1 MLKIEII
8 SPSGVI
14 FEGQCFM
21 AVVPSVAGEI
31 GVMQDHE
38 AFVSSLKEGKV
49 LVYNDKQE
57 VVKEVDVAGGF
68 AEISDGQ
75 KLIVLVD

>member
-21 AVVPSVAGEI
+21 AVVPSVAGEV

>member
-8 SPSGVI
+8 SPAGIV

-21 AVVPSVAGEI
+21 ATIPSVAGEI

-38 AFVSSLKEGKV
+38 AFVSALKQGKIIIFG
-49 LVYNDKQE
+49 DKQE
-57 VVKEVDVAGGF
+57 IVKEIDVAGGF

-75 KLIVLVD
+75 KLIVLID